1 MKYQLF
7 SPVAIHEL
15 GKRDN
20 QEDSM
25 YPAFGQATASDRLFL
40 VCDGMG
46 GHAKGEV
53 ASSTVCDAISTYF
66 RTHASSG
73 EPLSDDLL
81 RAAVSEAYVQL
92 DGKDDGSF
100 KKPGTTLTLVA
111 LHRGGAT
118 MFHIGDSRIY
128 HVRPSERRLLYK
140 SRDHSLVYQLYQIG
154 EISYAEM
161 KTHPQKN
168 VITKA
173 MMPGEDN
180 RVDLNRLDIAHT
192 TDIQPGDYF
201 YLCSDGMLEEM
212 EDDELVAILSSDA
225 SDEEK
230 RLKLI
235 EATAGN
241 SDNHTAYLIHLDTIT
256 SEAIDKQQPND
267 EATVKFNA
275 LNVRPLAAD
284 TQTVAQ
290 KDEDVT
296 VVPPAVEPVQPSH
309 PVAPVNSAFR
319 RTLSREKAESQA
331 EASTGKRRMGLWAI
345 FGMVV
350 LLGLGFFAYFHFG
363 GSSEPSKQAEP
374 TNDSIA
380 NPKVEKKDS
389 VPPVQEDALN
399 QTQLSEPSQTSDATM
414 AVPPTSSS
422 TREEQTDDFVE
433 GVGQAVSQVEL
444 SGADGK
450 SSSAQGMKKQTI
462 GDEAKSDDKQKDEDL
477 SLKVRTVG
485 AALSH

>member
-20 QEDSM
+20 QEDSL
-25 YPAFGQATASDRLFL
+25 YPALGSATALDRLFI

-46 GHAKGEV
+46 GHSKGEV
-53 ASSTVCDAISTYF
+53 ASSTVCEALSNYLHDKISSDA
-66 RTHASSG
+66 
-73 EPLSDDLL
+73 PLSDDVL
-81 RAAVSEAYVQL
+81 RAAVEAAYVQL
-92 DGKDDGSF
+92 DSKDDGSF

-111 LHRGGAT
+111 LHCGGAT
-118 MFHIGDSRIY
+118 MLHIGDSRIY
-128 HVRPSERRLLYK
+128 HVRPSEGRLLYK

-192 TDIQPGDYF
+192 TDIRPGDYF

-212 EDDELVAILSSDA
+212 EDDELIAILASDA

-235 EATAGN
+235 EATADN

-256 SEAIDKQQPND
+256 SEATDKQQPND

-275 LNVRPLAAD
+275 LNVRPLVTA
-284 TQTVAQ
+284 TQTALQ

-296 VVPPAVEPVQPSH
+296 VAPPAVEPVQPSH
-309 PVAPVNSAFR
+309 PVALENTAPR
-319 RTLSREKAESQA
+319 RAISREKAKSQT
-331 EASTGKRRMGLWAI
+331 EDSTGKRRMGLWAVLV
-345 FGMVV
+345 MVV
-350 LLGLGFFAYFHFG
+350 LLGLGVFAYFHFG
-363 GSSEPSKQAEP
+363 GSPEQSKPAGP
-374 TNDSIA
+374 ANDSIT

-389 VPPVQEDALN
+389 VPPVQEDTLDL
-399 QTQLSEPSQTSDATM
+399 TQQSEPPQTSDCN
-414 AVPPTSSS
+414 
-422 TREEQTDDFVE
+422 
-433 GVGQAVSQVEL
+433 
-444 SGADGK
+444 
-450 SSSAQGMKKQTI
+450 QGCSPNI
-462 GDEAKSDDKQKDEDL
+462 IINP
-477 SLKVRTVG
+477 
-485 AALSH
+485 